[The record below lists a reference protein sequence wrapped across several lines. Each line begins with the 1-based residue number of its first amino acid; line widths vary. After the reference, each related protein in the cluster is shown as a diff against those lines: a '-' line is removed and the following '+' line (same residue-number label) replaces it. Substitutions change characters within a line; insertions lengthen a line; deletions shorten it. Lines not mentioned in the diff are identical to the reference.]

1 MSEIPTTKAHRLKQG
16 QELSILLSRPL
27 RRDQAIQAA
36 RLTDPNSS
44 SHLFTPTGELKG
56 RGKYDIRRDFNKSK
70 RSVMARRTPELE
82 RKIDLACKQM
92 SFRALEVLDAALDPK
107 RTPDLDYKYRIVA
120 AKEVLD
126 RAWGK
131 PKQKIEAKIEQA
143 PSDAFVAAMQKAEQ
157 RVKTDQPALAATA
170 EALSKP
176 VQVVIATVAELE
188 DQLKH

>member
-1 MSEIPTTKAHRLKQG
+1 
-16 QELSILLSRPL
+16 
-27 RRDQAIQAA
+27 
-36 RLTDPNSS
+36 
-44 SHLFTPTGELKG
+44 
-56 RGKYDIRRDFNKSK
+56 
-70 RSVMARRTPELE
+70 MARRTPELE